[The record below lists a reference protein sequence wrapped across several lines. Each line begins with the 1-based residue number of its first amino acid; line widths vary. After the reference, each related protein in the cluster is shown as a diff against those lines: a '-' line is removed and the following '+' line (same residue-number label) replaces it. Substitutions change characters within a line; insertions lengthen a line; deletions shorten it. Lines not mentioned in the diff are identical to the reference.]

1 MLSRSAWLVGAALI
15 RTPTAPRPRSWD
27 DEDDGKVE
35 EDGSDD
41 DEDGHEFA
49 IIPCFGI
56 ATDSR
61 PP

>member
-1 MLSRSAWLVGAALI
+1 MSRSAWLVGAALI

-41 DEDGHEFA
+41 NKDGQPFN
-49 IIPCFGI
+49 IVSWFGI
-56 ATDSR
+56 ATDAR

>member
-49 IIPCFGI
+49 II
-56 ATDSR
+56 
-61 PP
+61 